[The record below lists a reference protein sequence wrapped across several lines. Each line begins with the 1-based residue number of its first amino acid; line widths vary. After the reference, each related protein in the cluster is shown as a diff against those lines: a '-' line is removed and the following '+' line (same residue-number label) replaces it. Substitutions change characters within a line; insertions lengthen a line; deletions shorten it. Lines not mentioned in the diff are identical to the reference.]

1 MLSDVSLVSST
12 AFGDRR
18 LVIINLVVRFA
29 QIEAN
34 IPYANNLHNFPY
46 SQISEDTDRMH
57 M

>member
-29 QIEAN
+29 QIEAS

-46 SQISEDTDRMH
+46 SPNF
-57 M
+57 